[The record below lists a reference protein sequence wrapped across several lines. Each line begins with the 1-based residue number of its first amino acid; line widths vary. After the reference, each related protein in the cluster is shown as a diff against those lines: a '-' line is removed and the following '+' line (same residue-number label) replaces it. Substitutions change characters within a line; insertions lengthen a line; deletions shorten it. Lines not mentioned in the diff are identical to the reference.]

1 MDLMNKE
8 GFKRKEAE
16 TQKNKGYYSKLYFE
30 REFYAFKKYIKL
42 DDIANMEREIKLKL
56 DYQVNINKAE
66 LYKENSYA
74 SLIEQRIQT
83 GKFMYDGGNGYIVI
97 AKKLEKFEKIIN
109 DKDLNK
115 MNVDEVREILDIFE
129 IILDSFD
136 EKENSFGEAYCL
148 AHIIFINYKFFKR
161 GYDLAHII
169 FINYKFFKR
178 GYDKLWKYMNR
189 LKSFLDG
196 LDENIPENNWIK
208 ESKELISKIESQ
220 KIKC

>member
-1 MDLMNKE
+1 
-8 GFKRKEAE
+8 
-16 TQKNKGYYSKLYFE
+16 
-30 REFYAFKKYIKL
+30 
-42 DDIANMEREIKLKL
+42 MEREIKLKL

-66 LYKENSYA
+66 LYKVNSYA

-161 GYDLAHII
+161 GYD
-169 FINYKFFKR
+169 
-178 GYDKLWKYMNR
+178 KLWKYMNR